1 MQKHIWSMEEQIEKM
16 SSGCEKAQLEDLTEL
31 KDEIQKITANIQV

>member
-1 MQKHIWSMEEQIEKM
+1 MQKGIWSMGEQIEKM
-16 SSGCEKAQLEDLTEL
+16 SSGFEKDHMEDLTEL